1 MARRKKK
8 TAPRKGHPIVP
19 GRSNAKMS
27 RREMLSLAKF
37 GAFGTAIVGAGG
49 FYFATRISTA
59 MAEED
64 MTRLGNGVPTV
75 VQVHDPGCSQCIA
88 LQRQVRQA
96 MDTFDTARLQYVV
109 ANIHTPEG
117 RAFADQH
124 GVGHVT
130 LVLLDGRGRVRDV
143 ITGVRTSDAL
153 LERFRR
159 VALKQAG
166 TG

>member
-1 MARRKKK
+1 M
-8 TAPRKGHPIVP
+8 P

-37 GAFGTAIVGAGG
+37 GAVGTAILGAGG

-75 VQVHDPGCSQCIA
+75 VQVHDPSCSQCIA

-96 MDTFDTARLQYVV
+96 MDTFDAERLQYVV

-159 VALKQAG
+159 VALNQAG